1 MKSSTDSA
9 RPTVGAVTLTLVL
22 IFAPGTARAQDPVK
36 AAPNNFTVLL
46 ENDRVR
52 VLEFHAAA
60 GQKIPMHSHPAYV
73 SYSISGSGKT
83 KFTAP
88 DGKSTEQPAKTGQAT
103 WHDGETHASEYIGTG
118 STRVLLVEMKPSAAG
133 K

>member
-1 MKSSTDSA
+1 MRPSPDSTRA
-9 RPTVGAVTLTLVL
+9 MVGGVTLALAL
-22 IFAPGTARAQDPVK
+22 IGAPGALRAQDAVK

-46 ENDRVR
+46 ENERVR
-52 VLEFHAAA
+52 VLEFHTAA
-60 GQKIPMHSHPAYV
+60 GQKIPMHSHPAYI

-88 DGKSTEQPAKTGQAT
+88 DGKVTEQTAKTGQAT
-103 WHDGETHASEYIGTG
+103 WHEADTHASEYIGAG
-118 STRVLLVEMKPSAAG
+118 SARVLLVELKPSAAG